1 MGVDVCY
8 TNHAEADQDDMDSL
22 MTLLG
27 VAGVNFLI
35 AVPGADDVMLSY
47 QSLSYHDILGLRSL
61 LNVRPAPEFEA
72 WLAGIGMLDAAGR
85 VAPLALDAAPV
96 RLLAGS

>member
-47 QSLSYHDILGLRSL
+47 QTLAYHDILGLRGL
-61 LNVRPAPEFEA
+61 LGLRPAPEFEA
-72 WLAGIGMLDAAGR
+72 WLEAMGMLDDRGG
-85 VAPLALDAAPV
+85 VALLALDAAPLR
-96 RLLAGS
+96 RLTSI